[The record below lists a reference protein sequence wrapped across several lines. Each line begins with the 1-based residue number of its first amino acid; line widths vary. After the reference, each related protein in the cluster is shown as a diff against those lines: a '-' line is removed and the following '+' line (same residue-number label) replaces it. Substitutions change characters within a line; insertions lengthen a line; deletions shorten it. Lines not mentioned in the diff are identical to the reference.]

1 MRPTV
6 HRRRFIQGVAAG
18 GAVLAFGRSAL
29 AMRNRVEPAVLSGDR
44 FDLVIDETP
53 VNITGRPRMATAVNG
68 SIPAPTLRLREG
80 DTVTINVTNR
90 LSETTSIHWHGLRLP
105 ADMDG
110 VPGLSFR
117 GIRPG
122 ETFTYR
128 FPIVQGGTYWYH
140 SHSGMQEQ
148 TGLYG
153 SLILE
158 PRAKE
163 PYSYDRDY
171 VVVLSDWTDEDPTT
185 IVSNL
190 KQDSEY
196 YNFHQRTV
204 GTFFADAGRQGWGP
218 TISDRLMWG
227 GMRMSPTDIM
237 DVTGATYTFLINGQP
252 PAANWT
258 ALFKPGEKVR
268 LRFIN
273 SASMSTFDVRIPDLP
288 LRIVQ
293 ADGTDI
299 APVEVDE
306 FRIGVAETYDVIVEP
321 RNEQAY
327 TIFAQAQDRSG
338 YARATL
344 APRPGMSGLIPPMDP
359 RPLRTMTDMGM
370 GDMAGMDMGGTKS
383 MPDMEGMPGMD
394 MSKPGM
400 DHGSMPGMDHG
411 AMPGMDMSKPSTS
424 HGSMPGMDM
433 SKPGMNHGSMPG
445 MHHGSMP
452 GMDMSKPGMNHGS
465 MPGMDMSKPGMN
477 HGSMPGMDHG
487 SMPGMDHKAMP
498 GTGGM
503 DMSGPKP
510 PTVNADGVDPKT
522 LQGKPE
528 VDNVAMSPKSRLAEA
543 GDGLDGNGRRV
554 LTYAQLKSLRPAPHS
569 SPVQQ
574 EIEFHL
580 TGNMERF
587 VWGFDGK
594 KFSEAGPA
602 HVKLGER
609 VRFVMINDT
618 MMEHPM
624 HLHGFLF
631 AVENG
636 QGDRLPLKHTINVK
650 PGERMSFV
658 YTADTPGHWAFHC
671 HLLFHMETG
680 MFRTVVVA

>member
-344 APRPGMSGLIPPMDP
+344 APRPGMSGVIPPMDP

-370 GDMAGMDMGGTKS
+370 GDMAGMDMGGTKG

-394 MSKPGM
+394 MSKPGT
-400 DHGSMPGMDHG
+400 DHG
-411 AMPGMDMSKPSTS
+411 A
-424 HGSMPGMDM
+424 
-433 SKPGMNHGSMPG
+433 
-445 MHHGSMP
+445 
-452 GMDMSKPGMNHGS
+452 
-465 MPGMDMSKPGMN
+465 
-477 HGSMPGMDHG
+477 MPGMDHG

-609 VRFVMINDT
+609 VRFVLINDT

>member
-1 MRPTV
+1 MRRTV

-18 GAVLAFGRSAL
+18 GAVLAFGRQGL

-44 FDLVIDETP
+44 FDLVIEETP
-53 VNITGRPRMATAVNG
+53 VNITGRQRMAMAVNG
-68 SIPAPTLRLREG
+68 SMPAPTLRLREG

-158 PRAKE
+158 PRTRE

-171 VVVLSDWTDEDPTT
+171 VVVLSDWSDEDPMT

-190 KQDSEY
+190 KEQNDY
-196 YNFHQRTV
+196 YNFHQQTV
-204 GTFFADAGRQGWGP
+204 GTFFADVRKQGLGP
-218 TISDRLMWG
+218 TISDRLLWG

-327 TIFAQAQDRSG
+327 TIFAQALDRTG

-344 APRPGMSGLIPPMDP
+344 APRPGMSGVIPPMDP
-359 RPLRTMTDMGM
+359 GPLRTMADMGM
-370 GDMAGMDMGGTKS
+370 GD
-383 MPDMEGMPGMD
+383 
-394 MSKPGM
+394 
-400 DHGSMPGMDHG
+400 
-411 AMPGMDMSKPSTS
+411 
-424 HGSMPGMDM
+424 MPGMDM
-433 SKPGMNHGSMPG
+433 SKPGMNHGA
-445 MHHGSMP
+445 
-452 GMDMSKPGMNHGS
+452 
-465 MPGMDMSKPGMN
+465 
-477 HGSMPGMDHG
+477 MPGMDHG

-522 LQGKPE
+522 LQGNPE
-528 VDNVAMSPKSRLAEA
+528 VATVAMSPKNRLAEA

-554 LTYAQLKSLRPAPHS
+554 LTYAQLKSLRPAAHS
-569 SPVQQ
+569 LPVQQ

-594 KFSEAGPA
+594 KFSEAGPV

-609 VRFVMINDT
+609 VRFVLINDT
-618 MMEHPM
+618 MMEHPI

-671 HLLFHMETG
+671 HLLFHQETA